1 MTSTICADNDGKM
14 LSSVNTSL
22 RKMLCLFHV
31 MGLRRRK
38 CLN

>member
-14 LSSVNTSL
+14 LNSVNKSM

-31 MGLRRRK
+31 MGLRGRK
-38 CLN
+38 VF